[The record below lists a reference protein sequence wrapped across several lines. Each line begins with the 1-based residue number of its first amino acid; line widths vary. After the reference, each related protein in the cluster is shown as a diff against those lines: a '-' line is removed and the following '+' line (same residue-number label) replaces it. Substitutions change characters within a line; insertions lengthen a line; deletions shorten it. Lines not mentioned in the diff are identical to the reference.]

1 GDAEADALMANQVF
15 HHLDKGSIQQSDGNS
30 NGEWAHRIKFLEE
43 AYRVLKPGRN
53 SPLILNVD
61 SQEQLT
67 KSYWFLRALEEMGV
81 ESAKEYALKFINIDK
96 LTELMQ
102 HVGFKIGPIY
112 SILNETMFRE
122 DVYNDYDGPFKE
134 EWR

>member
-1 GDAEADALMANQVF
+1 
-15 HHLDKGSIQQSDGNS
+15 
-30 NGEWAHRIKFLEE
+30 
-43 AYRVLKPGRN
+43 
-53 SPLILNVD
+53 
-61 SQEQLT
+61 
-67 KSYWFLRALEEMGV
+67 
-81 ESAKEYALKFINIDK
+81 KEYALKFINIDK

-134 EWR
+134 EWRNSTSSWSYLTKEDLTFALEKFKEWKINGKLQEIVKASDETRKLIGSTTFVIGYK